1 MRTKWTYEMLRDEAL
16 KYSTRI
22 VFQKSSS
29 SAYRTAYNRGI
40 LDDICT
46 HMHRLG
52 NIYNRFIYTI
62 EFENNSVYIGL
73 TCDLERRKSEHIIN
87 SSNKYVR
94 KLINDNIKYK
104 FISNDVLYSADESI
118 KVESFLVNDYNKKG
132 YNVLNISKAGALGGG
147 NKKWTAD
154 IIIEEALKYKT
165 RIGFKKGNP
174 SAYKAAR
181 EKNILNDVCSHM
193 CFIQISWNA
202 EMIKEEALKY
212 DNRSSFEK
220 GNIKA
225 YWAARRMCILDD
237 VCSHMIRKKTK
248 KTL

>member
-1 MRTKWTYEMLRDEAL
+1 M
-16 KYSTRI
+16 
-22 VFQKSSS
+22 
-29 SAYRTAYNRGI
+29 
-40 LDDICT
+40 
-46 HMHRLG
+46 
-52 NIYNRFIYTI
+52 
-62 EFENNSVYIGL
+62 
-73 TCDLERRKSEHIIN
+73 
-87 SSNKYVR
+87 
-94 KLINDNIKYK
+94 
-104 FISNDVLYSADESI
+104 
-118 KVESFLVNDYNKKG
+118 
-132 YNVLNISKAGALGGG
+132 
-147 NKKWTAD
+147 
-154 IIIEEALKYKT
+154 KYKT

-237 VCSHMIRKKTK
+237 VCSHMIRKKRK